1 MIAAVVRNPEEVI
14 VSTSG
19 EVPQEPNGTVCPWP
33 SQWITWR
40 AKHVDVDGPDDP
52 QFLRALK
59 GTRRGERQ
67 LVLEAESR
75 RGVIG
80 VVDFSGEEARDPETG
95 QYFNWGSTTLLD
107 EPVTERVL
115 EANALLWK
123 QFSNRHGGPK
133 RLPDAA
139 AAELE
144 RLLGGFPV
152 RHLPSVDPTERDD
165 LWLWPGVR
173 DRQPEAPIE
182 RRFRSERALWK
193 KVGFT
198 VAPTKPFLAN
208 GRRPDLFSRVD
219 RLVGDV
225 KNEVRVEWGP
235 EQVEDYL
242 DTVDTTETGPQCWR
256 GILIH
261 EAPTLS
267 HAASERIAA
276 SRHADRIEVWTLER
290 SRARWRMRRQFPS

>member
-1 MIAAVVRNPEEVI
+1 M
-14 VSTSG
+14 VSSSG
-19 EVPQEPNGTVCPWP
+19 GIPRDAGDTVGRWP

-95 QYFNWGSTTLLD
+95 QYFNWGLTTLLD
-107 EPVTERVL
+107 EPVTEQTL
-115 EANALLWK
+115 AANALLRK
-123 QFSNRHGGPK
+123 QFSNREGGPK

-139 AAELE
+139 AAKLE
-144 RLLGGFPV
+144 RLLGGVPV
-152 RHLPSVDPTERDD
+152 GRLPGVGPTDRDD
-165 LWLWPGVR
+165 LVLWPGVR

-182 RRFRSERALWK
+182 RRFRSDRMLWRQ
-193 KVGFT
+193 VGFT
-198 VAPTKPFLAN
+198 AAPTKPFLAN
-208 GRRPDLFSRVD
+208 GRRPDLFSGAD
-219 RLVGDV
+219 RIVGDV
-225 KNEVRVEWGP
+225 KNEVRVDWGP

-242 DTVDTTETGPQCWR
+242 DTVDATEPGPQRWR
-256 GILIH
+256 CILVH

-267 HAASERIAA
+267 YAASERIAA
-276 SRHADRIEVWTLER
+276 SRHADRIKVWTLER
-290 SRARWRMRRQFPS
+290 SRGRWRMRRQFPS